1 MDFNIK
7 ISSDGKLL
15 EKLSEAAGWVTY
27 GSTDFRRAKKTF
39 IDEVQ
44 TMDISL
50 FEKAALISNAG
61 KIIKEYR
68 NQQEIVKYAM
78 QVIDGDISPDKLD
91 DDWLTQFMD
100 YAKQVSSEDFQKIW
114 GTILAREAKEPESI
128 PKSLLHTL
136 IQMDRSDA
144 EAFGI
149 LCRMTV
155 KFGEEYAPVIWLD
168 KLEAYNK
175 WGIVYDKLIDLDS
188 LGLISL
194 GDTFLVRFCLESE
207 RANTDVIY
215 FDKHHNM
222 KDSKK
227 VQVGDVIY
235 TKRGTAMYK
244 ALSHGSTEIEGFWEK
259 ICLPMFCEANTL

>member
-78 QVIDGDISPDKLD
+78 QVIDGDISPDRLD
-91 DDWLTQFMD
+91 DEWLIQFMD
-100 YAKQVSSEDFQKIW
+100 YAKQISSEDFQKIW
-114 GTILAREAKEPESI
+114 GTILAREAQE
-128 PKSLLHTL
+128 
-136 IQMDRSDA
+136 
-144 EAFGI
+144 
-149 LCRMTV
+149 
-155 KFGEEYAPVIWLD
+155 
-168 KLEAYNK
+168 
-175 WGIVYDKLIDLDS
+175 
-188 LGLISL
+188 
-194 GDTFLVRFCLESE
+194 
-207 RANTDVIY
+207 
-215 FDKHHNM
+215 

-244 ALSHGSTEIEGFWEK
+244 ALSHESTEIDGFWEE
-259 ICLPMFCEANTL
+259 ICLPMFCKANSL